1 VIYKVLRKQ
10 DAFYS
15 VFHEL
20 ASLANQAADELLR
33 LFGSLPI
40 TEADAAT
47 ISDFETKGDRLIV
60 DLNLKLA
67 NAFITP
73 IDREDI
79 HRLASGLDG
88 VLDAL
93 HGSAHRAI
101 YFRVEKAPE
110 DALEMLRLAKTAIT
124 ALGSALSCLQTG
136 ASPAE
141 FRETVK
147 SCEQRSDELCRRAI
161 GRMFEERVEIYELLK
176 WKELYERLESLLDRC
191 EDFFHTL
198 ETLVVKYA

>member
-1 VIYKVLRKQ
+1 MIYKVLRKQ

-15 VFHEL
+15 VFHQL
-20 ASLANQAADELLR
+20 ADLANQAADELLR

-40 TEADAAT
+40 TEADAET
-47 ISDFETKGDRLIV
+47 ISGLESKGDKLIV
-60 DLNLKLA
+60 ELNFKLA

-124 ALGSALSCLQTG
+124 ALDSALNCLQTG
-136 ASPAE
+136 ASLRE

-161 GRMFEERVEIYELLK
+161 GRMFEEKVEIYELLK
-176 WKELYERLESLLDRC
+176 WKELYERMESLLDRC

-198 ETLVVKYA
+198 ETLTVKYA